1 MIASIIWAI
10 IVILFI
16 LWLIGLIAHFAGGFI
31 YILLAVAVI
40 LLIYNLIAG
49 RPTRTTL

>member
-1 MIASIIWAI
+1 MLASIIWTI
-10 IVILFI
+10 IVILFV
-16 LWLIGLIAHFAGGFI
+16 LWLIGLLVHFGGSLI

-49 RPTRTTL
+49 RTTRAL